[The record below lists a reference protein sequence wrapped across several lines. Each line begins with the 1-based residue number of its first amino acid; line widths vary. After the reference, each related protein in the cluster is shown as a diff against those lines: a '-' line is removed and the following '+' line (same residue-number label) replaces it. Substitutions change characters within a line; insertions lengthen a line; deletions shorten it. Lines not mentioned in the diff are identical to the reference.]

1 MRGVIIVCA
10 LLVTALVMGCVG
22 QQDTEVPV
30 QPSSEASKPESPES
44 VPIPTPAIE
53 EVGMAEGRSGEL
65 AIWMP
70 YSTHYVRS
78 GGTGVF
84 TMGVR
89 NNAKQQRTIE
99 FVPVMYEQGGYQ
111 SSVEPAWVSVS
122 PSKLTL
128 DAGESA
134 VLTIT
139 VSPPE
144 GTPTGYYQGMLAL
157 RSSAFPEQLRYYSIY
172 VYEPLTEP
180 ITKQFEVAEGT
191 ETEAILAVVSWNEFE
206 GVNSKVEVRLVS
218 PEGATH
224 TGTERSEISGWI
236 EGARMT
242 ESTSIS
248 HTTRIYVKSPM
259 AGTWTLEMMPEVAAG
274 ISFRVIL
281 NPTPETL
288 SNYGVEG

>member
-1 MRGVIIVCA
+1 MRGVFIVCA
-10 LLVTALVMGCVG
+10 LLVAALVMGCVG
-22 QQDTEVPV
+22 QQYTGEPA
-30 QPSSEASKPESPES
+30 QPPSEASNPES
-44 VPIPTPAIE
+44 VATSTPTPATE
-53 EVGMAEGRSGEL
+53 SMVRMDAERMGGEL

-84 TMGVR
+84 TMSVR

-122 PSKLTL
+122 PSRLTL
-128 DAGESA
+128 DAGETA

-144 GTPTGYYQGMLAL
+144 GTPAGYYQGTLAL

-172 VYEPLTEP
+172 VYEPPTEP
-180 ITKQFEVAEGT
+180 ITKQFEVAEG
-191 ETEAILAVVSWNEFE
+191 TEAILAVVSWNEFE
-206 GVNSKVEVRLVS
+206 GVNSKVDARLVS
-218 PEGATH
+218 PEGAAH
-224 TGTERSEISGWI
+224 TGTERNEISGWI
-236 EGARMT
+236 NEGARMA

-248 HTTRIYVKSPM
+248 HTTCIYVKSPM

-274 ISFRVIL
+274 ISFRVML
-281 NPTPETL
+281 NPTPDTL
-288 SNYGVEG
+288 RSYGVE

>member
-1 MRGVIIVCA
+1 MKSMRMIIVCA
-10 LLVTALVMGCVG
+10 LLVAALVMGCVS
-22 QQDTEVPV
+22 QQDSGVPA
-30 QPSSEASKPESPES
+30 QPPSEASKPES

-53 EVGMAEGRSGEL
+53 SRVGMAEREGGEL

-70 YSTHYVRS
+70 HTTHYVRS
-78 GGTGVF
+78 GGTGEF

-99 FVPVMYEQGGYQ
+99 FVPVMYEGGGYQ

-122 PSKLTL
+122 PSRLTL
-128 DAGESA
+128 NGGESA

-191 ETEAILAVVSWNEFE
+191 EAILAVVSWNEFE
-206 GVNSKVEVRLVS
+206 GVNSKVEVRLLS
-218 PEGATH
+218 PQGASH

-236 EGARMT
+236 EGARMA

-274 ISFRVIL
+274 ISFRVML

-288 SNYGVEG
+288 RNYGVEG